1 MPVSNTNEI
10 SETSGR
16 TCRLDIRLTT
26 KEREQLKRLV
36 KKSGQNL
43 SDYCRG
49 AILRVRDGPVVEVD
63 TSLMPDA
70 LRQLKGCATNLNQ
83 LARAVNAYGLSID
96 SVPALNQAAQEV
108 KRASSV
114 ITEILSV
121 SRK

>member
-1 MPVSNTNEI
+1 MPVSNTNEK

-16 TCRLDIRLTT
+16 TCRLDIRLTA
-26 KEREQLKRLV
+26 KEREQLKRLA
-36 KKSGQNL
+36 KKSNQTL
-43 SDYCRG
+43 SDYCRRS
-49 AILRVRDGPVVEVD
+49 ILKVRDGPVIEVD

-70 LRQLKGCATNLNQ
+70 LRQLKGVSTNLNQ
-83 LARAVNAYGLSID
+83 LARAVNAYGLCID

-114 ITEILSV
+114 ITEMLSV